1 MGYEDDELVDFVETY
16 IKAAIETVLDH
27 PEWFRA
33 EENAEQS
40 VRDELNRAAQR
51 KSEERNRDII
61 ARGGPGDA
69 LPTSSGLGQVD
80 TSYKGANSERG
91 TSSGPSMRS
100 GKRTSA
106 SQRVRDELNR
116 AAQRKSRER
125 NRDIIARGGPGD
137 ALPTDGR
144 Y

>member
-1 MGYEDDELVDFVETY
+1 LHSLLKDDDAWELWYNNGMKKKTITKKERQK
-16 IKAAIETVLDH
+16 IAM
-27 PEWFRA
+27 
-33 EENAEQS
+33 
-40 VRDELNRAAQR
+40 ELNRAAQR

-100 GKRTSA
+100 
-106 SQRVRDELNR
+106 
-116 AAQRKSRER
+116 
-125 NRDIIARGGPGD
+125 
-137 ALPTDGR
+137 
-144 Y
+144 